1 MSSEIEPLA
10 LHVVEP
16 EPQTKILG
24 QNSVFLGAQ
33 RNFAVAVYHLSDK
46 RIIFFQP
53 QNLLIQCIVFFVRF
67 SEIGNRLVLNLGKG
81 FFDPLR
87 QISIRA
93 VVAHL

>member
-33 RNFAVAVYHLSDK
+33 RNFAVAVYHDALPIYLLCNTLAFP
-46 RIIFFQP
+46 IIP
-53 QNLLIQCIVFFVRF
+53 HAG
-67 SEIGNRLVLNLGKG
+67 SNRLVLNLGKG